1 MGFQDVIRWLL
12 PREDHFFDFLER
24 QATVAFDGAKALS
37 RFREDSMSAELVS
50 KQMSELEHLGDAT
63 VHELED
69 ALARTFVTPIDREDL
84 HKISNELDNIIDLM
98 NLAARS
104 CTLFGL
110 ERPTPPMVALIDT
123 LVEGTRI
130 LATAM
135 PMLRKRSYGHLV
147 EEARKIRKLEKE
159 GDTVFRRE
167 LTRLF
172 HDESIDAR
180 QLMKEKEI
188 LEDLEAAVD
197 ECDHVAGT
205 LTNLAVKHG

>member
-1 MGFQDVIRWLL
+1 MGLQDVIRWLL

-24 QATVAFDGAKALS
+24 QATVAYDGAKILS
-37 RFREDSMSAELVS
+37 RLREPNSSIEEVS
-50 KQMSELEHLGDAT
+50 KQVSELEHRGDEA

-84 HKISNELDNIIDLM
+84 HKLSNEFDNIIDLM

-104 CTLFGL
+104 CALFGL
-110 ERPTPPMVALIDT
+110 ERPTPPMIALMDT

-130 LATAM
+130 LAEAM
-135 PMLRKRSYGHLV
+135 PMLRRRSYGHLV
-147 EEARKIRKLEKE
+147 EETRKIRRLEKD
-159 GDTVFRRE
+159 GDAVFRRE
-167 LTRLF
+167 LMRLF
-172 HDESIDAR
+172 HDPNIDAR

-197 ECDHVAGT
+197 ECDHVAET
-205 LTNLAVKHG
+205 LSNLAVKHG